1 MNPSQNNS
9 QVGLRLKSRAV
20 LNFSTPGGMS
30 NAMSR
35 MRVMGTPGGPP
46 GGSQLSQDPSQP
58 LGMPSQPAPPEPISA
73 SQMMMSQGMTMF
85 TPDYQT
91 PAEAQFACNM
101 DPNVAPDK
109 ENRGQR
115 SPAPLSPQRNKRP
128 RFGYDPTLS
137 QDSQLGSQPMGSQP
151 TQGWNTQPSL
161 SQGLEGLAGRGE
173 NSGGAVEGIFRIP
186 EPRKPPGGRAP
197 RAAQSPPCLRN
208 PFLGD
213 EEQPAEVPAHRRS
226 GNSATPAALAT
237 MSRLRADFVDLGVV
251 GRGGFCRVFKCISR
265 LDGAMYAVKRT
276 ERKLQSEREKQ
287 EALREVQAMVGLGG
301 GLGCEHIVRYFGA
314 WMEYDHLYVQ
324 LELCDGTLADQF
336 TASMRKAARD
346 RERDERSGGADSQ
359 SNASMPDALDD
370 PEDADAF
377 VFGEREIL
385 VVMRHVALAL
395 SAAHAR
401 GVAHLDV
408 KPDNIL
414 TLRETYKLADWGRA
428 APVDGVGNVT
438 HAGPGRA
445 SVSVEEGDARYLAP
459 ELLRGE
465 FHAGGGV
472 SAVRGGASGAADSP
486 GPSAGSGPGPGPSA
500 MAMDSPG
507 MPRAGFVGLDRAD
520 VFSLG
525 ATSYELARG
534 APLPATG
541 EEYQSLRRGRL
552 ETLPPGFSP
561 GFRALLERLVREDP
575 AARPTARGVL
585 VELNEL
591 EGGAGNG
598 AGAGAG
604 EGGVIGLFS
613 PAFVPDS
620 VPQKTNAEH
629 RAPRGGTP
637 SRLGFQHASR

>member
-1 MNPSQNNS
+1 
-9 QVGLRLKSRAV
+9 
-20 LNFSTPGGMS
+20 
-30 NAMSR
+30 
-35 MRVMGTPGGPP
+35 
-46 GGSQLSQDPSQP
+46 
-58 LGMPSQPAPPEPISA
+58 
-73 SQMMMSQGMTMF
+73 MF

-151 TQGWNTQPSL
+151 TQGWNTQPGL

-287 EALREVQAMVGLGG
+287 EALREVQAMAGLGG

-486 GPSAGSGPGPGPSA
+486 GPSAGPGPGPGPSA

-552 ETLPPGFSP
+552 DTLPPGFSP

>member
-58 LGMPSQPAPPEPISA
+58 LGMPRQPAPPEPISA

-109 ENRGQR
+109 ENRGR
-115 SPAPLSPQRNKRP
+115 IPRAPPPQRNKRILSAMIPP
-128 RFGYDPTLS
+128 RPRTPSSDPSPWARSPRRDGTRS
-137 QDSQLGSQPMGSQP
+137 PACRRASRAWRVAARTAAAP
-151 TQGWNTQPSL
+151 
-161 SQGLEGLAGRGE
+161 RGHPP
-173 NSGGAVEGIFRIP
+173 IP
-186 EPRKPPGGRAP
+186 EPRKTPGGRAP
-197 RAAQSPPCLRN
+197 APHNFSVSAQPLPR
-208 PFLGD
+208 GRGT
-213 EEQPAEVPAHRRS
+213 AREVPAHRRS
-226 GNSATPAALAT
+226 GNPPPCRARHHA
-237 MSRLRADFVDLGVV
+237 RLRADFVDLAS
-251 GRGGFCRVFKCISR
+251 GRRILQSVQVYLR
-265 LDGAMYAVKRT
+265 LTAPCTRWST

-287 EALREVQAMVGLGG
+287 EALREVLGG
-301 GLGCEHIVRYFGA
+301 GPRRARARRYFGA
-314 WMEYDHLYVQ
+314 WMEHDHLYVQ

-414 TLRETYKLADWGRA
+414 TPATRTNSQTGA
-428 APVDGVGNVT
+428 AP
-438 HAGPGRA
+438 
-445 SVSVEEGDARYLAP
+445 
-459 ELLRGE
+459 
-465 FHAGGGV
+465 
-472 SAVRGGASGAADSP
+472 
-486 GPSAGSGPGPGPSA
+486 
-500 MAMDSPG
+500 
-507 MPRAGFVGLDRAD
+507 
-520 VFSLG
+520 
-525 ATSYELARG
+525 
-534 APLPATG
+534 
-541 EEYQSLRRGRL
+541 
-552 ETLPPGFSP
+552 
-561 GFRALLERLVREDP
+561 
-575 AARPTARGVL
+575 RPWTAW
-585 VELNEL
+585 
-591 EGGAGNG
+591 
-598 AGAGAG
+598 
-604 EGGVIGLFS
+604 
-613 PAFVPDS
+613 
-620 VPQKTNAEH
+620 
-629 RAPRGGTP
+629 GT
-637 SRLGFQHASR
+637 

>member
-1 MNPSQNNS
+1 
-9 QVGLRLKSRAV
+9 
-20 LNFSTPGGMS
+20 
-30 NAMSR
+30 
-35 MRVMGTPGGPP
+35 
-46 GGSQLSQDPSQP
+46 
-58 LGMPSQPAPPEPISA
+58 
-73 SQMMMSQGMTMF
+73 MF

-287 EALREVQAMVGLGG
+287 EALREVQAMAGLGG

>member
-1 MNPSQNNS
+1 M
-9 QVGLRLKSRAV
+9 
-20 LNFSTPGGMS
+20 
-30 NAMSR
+30 
-35 MRVMGTPGGPP
+35 
-46 GGSQLSQDPSQP
+46 
-58 LGMPSQPAPPEPISA
+58 
-73 SQMMMSQGMTMF
+73 
-85 TPDYQT
+85 
-91 PAEAQFACNM
+91 
-101 DPNVAPDK
+101 
-109 ENRGQR
+109 
-115 SPAPLSPQRNKRP
+115 
-128 RFGYDPTLS
+128 
-137 QDSQLGSQPMGSQP
+137 
-151 TQGWNTQPSL
+151 
-161 SQGLEGLAGRGE
+161 
-173 NSGGAVEGIFRIP
+173 
-186 EPRKPPGGRAP
+186 
-197 RAAQSPPCLRN
+197 
-208 PFLGD
+208 
-213 EEQPAEVPAHRRS
+213 
-226 GNSATPAALAT
+226 
-237 MSRLRADFVDLGVV
+237 DLGVV

-287 EALREVQAMVGLGG
+287 EALREVQAMAGLGG

-428 APVDGVGNVT
+428 APVDGVGTVT

-552 ETLPPGFSP
+552 DTLPPGFSP

>member
-1 MNPSQNNS
+1 
-9 QVGLRLKSRAV
+9 
-20 LNFSTPGGMS
+20 
-30 NAMSR
+30 
-35 MRVMGTPGGPP
+35 
-46 GGSQLSQDPSQP
+46 
-58 LGMPSQPAPPEPISA
+58 
-73 SQMMMSQGMTMF
+73 MF

-287 EALREVQAMVGLGG
+287 EALREVQAMAGLGG

-525 ATSYELARG
+525 ATSYELAGRAASSHRG
-534 APLPATG
+534 GVPVASTRTIRNASAGLQPWISRASRTIGARGSRG
-541 EEYQSLRRGRL
+541 EADGAGGVGGAERTRGRRGERRGRGGGRGRSDRSLLPGVRAGLGAAKDERGASRAEGRNAL
-552 ETLPPGFSP
+552 ETRVSARLAVRRG
-561 GFRALLERLVREDP
+561 ERR
-575 AARPTARGVL
+575 
-585 VELNEL
+585 
-591 EGGAGNG
+591 
-598 AGAGAG
+598 
-604 EGGVIGLFS
+604 
-613 PAFVPDS
+613 
-620 VPQKTNAEH
+620 
-629 RAPRGGTP
+629 
-637 SRLGFQHASR
+637 ASRVDETISTRVV